1 MLFHPGDK
9 KIQPQSTY
17 RYVVMSWVKEN
28 CLSLLGLLNI
38 CKQEKKSIYS
48 NSSKPNSDSRGGE
61 VNQ

>member
-1 MLFHPGDK
+1 M
-9 KIQPQSTY
+9 IQPQSPY

-28 CLSLLGLLNI
+28 SLSLLGLLNI
-38 CKQEKKSIYS
+38 CKQEKKSIHS